1 MRIFKICLTLFI
13 FTCTGTALLAQ
24 KKTPVKTVKYA
35 KFKPPKLITLLSS
48 YRDSVKINT
57 GEAEEIISMP
67 LRIVDDKKNVYVISS
82 YQFLYKKN
90 VVTEDEETGKVS
102 ATTAIFSER
111 FRTTPL
117 PAPWITK
124 VRENLKARE
133 TLYFFD
139 IIVKDSQGRVM
150 YAPDL
155 KINLL

>member
-1 MRIFKICLTLFI
+1 MKICKFFLPLLI
-13 FTCTGTALLAQ
+13 FTISGTALLAQ
-24 KKTPVKTVKYA
+24 KKPAVKTVKYV
-35 KFKPPKLITLLSS
+35 KFKPPKLITLLSN

-102 ATTAIFSER
+102 ATTTIFSER

-117 PAPWITK
+117 PAPWVSK
-124 VRENLKARE
+124 VRENLKAKE

-139 IIVKDSQGRVM
+139 IIVKDVQGRVM

-155 KINLL
+155 KINVF